1 MEPDQMELDH
11 VAIATPDAGP
21 IISTLVAE
29 LGATV
34 MYGGHNVGF
43 RPMQMRVGDLDRGM
57 TVEVLEPWNTEQN
70 DFLARFLAR
79 RGAGPHHMTFKVHG
93 IEDHLERLQ
102 AGGFTPASVN
112 FSNPMWKEMFL
123 QPRETF
129 GTVIQLAEMGA
140 ELWSR
145 EDAIRTAQTEGPG
158 GTPIWWPTPP
168 ARAEKTSY
176 LDRVV
181 LRVPELAPARD
192 FFGGVLRG
200 EVTGADADAVDLL
213 WPTSGARVRLEAR
226 EGPPGVDRY
235 DVDAG
240 GDARVIEI
248 AGARFVCS

>member
-11 VAIATPDAGP
+11 VAIATTDAGP
-21 IISTLVAE
+21 IIATLVTE

-34 MYGGHNVGF
+34 MYGGHNAGF
-43 RPMQMRVGDLDRGM
+43 RPMQLRVGDVDRGM
-57 TVEVLEPWNTEQN
+57 TVEILEPWDTEKN

-79 RGAGPHHMTFKVHG
+79 HGAGPHHMTFKVHG
-93 IEDHLERLQ
+93 IEQHLERLQ
-102 AGGFTPASVN
+102 AAGYTPASVN

-145 EDAIRTAQTEGPG
+145 DEAIRTAMTEGPG
-158 GTPIWWPTPP
+158 GTPMWWPTPP
-168 ARAEKTSY
+168 PRGDQTAY
-176 LDRVV
+176 LERIV
-181 LRVPELAPARD
+181 LHVPELAPARE

-200 EVTGADADAVDLL
+200 EVTDADSGSVDLL
-213 WPTSGARVRLEAR
+213 WPTSGARVRLEQRA
-226 EGPPGVDRY
+226 GAAGVDRY

-240 GDARVIEI
+240 GNAREIEM

>member
-1 MEPDQMELDH
+1 MELDH

-93 IEDHLERLQ
+93 IEEHLERLQ
-102 AGGFTPASVN
+102 AAGYTPASVN

-129 GTVIQLAEMGA
+129 GTVIQLAEMGE

-168 ARAEKTSY
+168 ARAAKTAY
-176 LDRVV
+176 LERVV
-181 LRVPELAPARD
+181 LHVPELAKARD

-200 EVTGADADAVDLL
+200 EVTGSDAESVDLL

-226 EGPPGVDRY
+226 PGSPGVDRY

-240 GDARVIEI
+240 GEAREIEI